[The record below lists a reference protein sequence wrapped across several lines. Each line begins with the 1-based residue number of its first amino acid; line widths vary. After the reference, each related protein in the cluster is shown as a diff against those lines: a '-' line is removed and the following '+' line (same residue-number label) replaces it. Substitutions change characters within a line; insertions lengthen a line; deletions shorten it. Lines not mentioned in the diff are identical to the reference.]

1 MKKETTNEKKYTS
14 IKTVEARI
22 EHIEGELSKLSPV
35 KKEMLEHLIQELKD
49 DIKTGNEAN
58 IQTMYETM
66 MRYAKKQGIELP
78 SSNSG
83 WSEDETTRIDGDA
96 RAELSECSDS
106 VIQLWANTLATTE
119 GTTTNRKK
127 NEDRIIQYWLGKSR
141 RLHLAKRYKI
151 GNKTIKAKPK
161 PPQEAA

>member
-83 WSEDETTRIDGDA
+83 WSEDEQTKIDEEVNSILA
-96 RAELSECSDS
+96 QCSDS
-106 VIQLWANTLATTE
+106 TIQFWANTIATTE

-127 NEDRIIQYWLGKSR
+127 NENRIKHYWLGKSR

>member
-1 MKKETTNEKKYTS
+1 MKKTKNEKKYTS
-14 IKTVEARI
+14 IKTVKARI
-22 EHIEGELSKLSPV
+22 EHIEGEVSKLQPA
-35 KKEMLEHLIQELKD
+35 KQAMLKELIQELKD
-49 DIKTGNEAN
+49 DIETGNEAN

-78 SSNSG
+78 SGNSG
-83 WSEDETTRIDGDA
+83 WSEDEQTKIIEGA
-96 RAELSECSDS
+96 KAELSQCPDS
-106 VIQLWANTLATTE
+106 VIQFWANTLATTE

-127 NEDRIIQYWLGKSR
+127 NENRIIHYWLGKSR
-141 RLHLAKRYKI
+141 RLHLANRYKI